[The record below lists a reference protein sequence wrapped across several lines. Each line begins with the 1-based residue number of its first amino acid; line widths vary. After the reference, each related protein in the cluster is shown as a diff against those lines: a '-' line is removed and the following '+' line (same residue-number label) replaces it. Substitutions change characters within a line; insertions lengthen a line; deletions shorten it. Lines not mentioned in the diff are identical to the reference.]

1 MYGEMICMYR
11 EDLYQDPIGTYNP
24 LPFSEFAAELPQ
36 LHFPM
41 YFSTFTPRA
50 FPTRVIVTSKT
61 YASSLSSILSSTSR
75 DVIEAYLVTR
85 AGLALAPYLGKD
97 TEVWQAK
104 RSLDEALQGIKKGQ
118 VPERSDWCVQR
129 VEEALGFASGRFFVG
144 ETFGGDS
151 RVKGTKVITGNEF
164 FQVFCF
170 GDRTKVANRHYR
182 RIQSVA
188 EESEV
193 DGPRI
198 GNSGC

>member
-1 MYGEMICMYR
+1 
-11 EDLYQDPIGTYNP
+11 
-24 LPFSEFAAELPQ
+24 
-36 LHFPM
+36 M

-85 AGLALAPYLGKD
+85 AALALAPYLGKD

-104 RSLDEALQGIKKGQ
+104 RNLDETLQGIKKGQ

-164 FQVFCF
+164 HQIFCF
-170 GDRTKVANRHYR
+170 SNRTKIANRHYR
-182 RIQSVA
+182 RFQSVA

-193 DGPRI
+193 DGPRV
-198 GNSGC
+198 GNCGC